1 MSNEEVNHYK
11 VFNTFVFDGDE
22 SSLNLRQF
30 SASEKRVLYE
40 RCGGFCKRCGPK
52 IHYKIEEM
60 EADHIKPWSDGGKTE
75 LDNGQMLCKHHNRV
89 KGNK

>member
-1 MSNEEVNHYK
+1 MNAAEV
-11 VFNTFVFDGDE
+11 
-22 SSLNLRQF
+22 
-30 SASEKRVLYE
+30 SASAVVL
-40 RCGGFCKRCGPK
+40 K

-60 EADHIKPWSDGGKTE
+60 EADHIKPWSDGGKHE